1 METSKLYFEKK
12 NVWLAEM
19 KYYSKEDNGIEVSD
33 PLTYAFI
40 VDLGEG
46 QFANPFDIS
55 EDFPVF
61 QKLPYSNCTSTGVEY
76 GSKVFLANTIDRT
89 GPCYVLSKN
98 VGDMGLMGDIVSSE
112 QLIDYMFKNSEELY
126 FKDRKGYAKD
136 KLIRHP
142 FTLRKLMES
151 DEEKEARMT
160 AFLAERS
167 AHLRLIK

>member
-19 KYYSKEDNGIEVSD
+19 KYYSKENNGIEVSA

-112 QLIDYMFKNSEELY
+112 QLVDYMFKNSENLY
-126 FKDRKGYAKD
+126 FKDRKHFASD
-136 KLIRHP
+136 KLKRHP

-151 DEEKEARMT
+151 DEEKEAAMT
-160 AFLAERS
+160 AFLAERN